1 MKNKNISSFKNKYAL
16 SKTLRFE
23 LKPIGKTK
31 DHIRDKGLLLQDYNR
46 AKSYQEVKKLIDR
59 YHQYFIE
66 LALSHLTL
74 TQLEDFQNLYLATVE
89 AKKEDAFKKKFE
101 KIQEDLR
108 KEIVTA
114 FKTGEANEIFK
125 VLDKKELITELMVA
139 WLSKQEEKEK
149 VEEFKTFTTYFT
161 GFHENRKNMYSDKP
175 QSTAIAYRLVHENL
189 PKFLDNIKV
198 FEKLKAVPEL
208 YEKCCILYK
217 EIEEYLNIYS
227 IDEAFELDY
236 FNMVLTQKQIE
247 VYNLIIGGRT
257 PKENEKKI
265 QGLNEYINEYNQ
277 PKDKKYKIPK
287 LKPLYKMILSDRES
301 VSFLQDKFENSQEV
315 LNSIKEYY
323 HANIKSY
330 QSSEKKDTENV
341 LERVKELLEDLT
353 SYNLSHIYI
362 RNGKAITDI
371 SQALF
376 GDFSLVKDALK
387 YSFTN
392 TLEISKK
399 GLSKKQEEAIEKYLK
414 QDYFSIAEI
423 ETALWNYRAEND
435 LLKDLQEEQHLIT
448 DYFNTHFKTTVND
461 KEYDLVANITAKY
474 SCIKGLLEQD
484 YPEDK
489 KLNQETKEIDDI
501 KAFLDALMLVLHFVK
516 PLMLPNDS
524 TLEKDQSFYN
534 TIAPYYE
541 QLQYLVSLYNKVRN
555 FASQKAYSVEKYKLN
570 FENSTLLT
578 GWDVNKEPD
587 NTSILLC
594 KNGLYYLAIMDKQ
607 INYVFDYLFL
617 SSDDIKTMSDAEK
630 RLLKR
635 KVGQLVKKEDSQK
648 ECNSEEVKNKNT
660 EGIDKLKKEI
670 EKHKNKISVLS
681 ILCEQRNNNAAYE
694 KVVYKLLPGASKMLP
709 KVFFSRSNIAFYNP
723 SEEIITIRNH
733 STHTKGGTPQTG
745 FEKKEFNI
753 SDCRK
758 MIDFFKESISKHP
771 DWKQFGFNFSNTDSY
786 DSIDGFYREVE
797 AQGYAITYT
806 EIDETYIHQLVEE
819 GKLYLFQIYNK
830 DFSEYSKGKPNMH
843 TLYWKALFE
852 PENLKDVVYKLNGQA
867 EIFYRKGSI
876 NEEKKIVH
884 LECIKIAKKFF
895 RHKDG
900 ASVRVP
906 DETVQKLNKF
916 YKGEL
921 HESELNDTDRKY
933 KENYSLFDG
942 NEQRKKI
949 DITKDK
955 RFTEDKFQFHVP
967 ITLNFKASGNDYINQ
982 EVLSFL
988 RQNPD
993 VNIIGLDRGE
1003 RHLIYLSLINQKGE
1017 ILQQFSLNDIIN
1029 EYKGITYKTAYK
1041 TLLEKKE
1048 KERADARENWGTIEN
1063 IKELKEGYISQVVH
1077 KIAKMMVE
1085 YNAIVVMEDLNMGF
1099 KRGRFAVEKQVYQK
1113 LEKMLIDKLNYLVF
1127 KDKAPNEAGGLYNAL
1142 QLANKFESFQKM
1154 GKQSGFLFYVPAW
1167 NTSKIDP
1174 TTGFVNLFYTKY
1186 ESVEKAQQFF
1196 GNFESIR
1203 YNTQEQYF
1211 EFSFDYNQFTTKA
1224 EGTKT
1229 DWTVC
1234 TQGERILTF
1243 RSPTAN
1249 NQWDNKEIKLTE
1261 QFEDLLGK
1269 HHISYGSGKCIKAQI
1284 AGQKEKDFLKG
1295 MMDLFKLTL
1304 QMRNSITNSEVDYLI
1319 SPVKNAQGVFYDS
1332 RNANADLPKDA
1343 DANGAYHIAKKGLM
1357 WLNQIHEFDGEDW
1370 KKLDLD
1376 KTNKGWLKFVQN
1388 FK

>member
-59 YHQYFIE
+59 YHQHFIE
-66 LALSHLTL
+66 LALNPLKL
-74 TQLEDFQNLYLATVE
+74 TQLEEFQNLYLAPTE
-89 AKKEDAFKKKFE
+89 AKKEEAFKKKFE

-108 KEIVTA
+108 KEIVAA
-114 FKTGEANEIFK
+114 FKTGEATEIFK
-125 VLDKKELITELMVA
+125 VLDKKELITELMAA
-139 WLSKQEEKEK
+139 WLSNKEDKDK

-161 GFHENRKNMYSDKP
+161 GFHENRKNMYTDKA

-189 PKFLDNIKV
+189 PKFFDNIKV

-208 YEKCCILYK
+208 YEKGSVLYK
-217 EIEEYLNIYS
+217 EIEEYLNISS

-265 QGLNEYINEYNQ
+265 QGLNEYINPYNQ
-277 PKDKKYKIPK
+277 KQQDKKNRIPK

-301 VSFLQDKFENSQEV
+301 VSFLAEKFENSQEV
-315 LNSIKEYY
+315 LNAIKEYY
-323 HANIKSY
+323 HANLISY

-341 LERVKELLEDLT
+341 LERVKELLA
-353 SYNLSHIYI
+353 NLSSNNLSQIYI

-376 GDFSLVKDALK
+376 SDFSLIKDALK

-392 TLEISKK
+392 TLEIGKK

-435 LLKDLQEEQHLIT
+435 LLKDLQEKQHLIAS
-448 DYFNTHFKTTVND
+448 YFNTHFKTKVND
-461 KEYDLVANITAKY
+461 KDYDLVANVDTKY
-474 SCIKGLLEQD
+474 RCVKGLLEQD

-489 KLNQETKEIDDI
+489 KLNQEQTDIDNI
-501 KAFLDALMLVLHFVK
+501 KQFLDALMLVLHFVK

-524 TLEKDQSFYN
+524 TSEKDQSFYN

-541 QLQYLVSLYNKVRN
+541 QLQYLISLYNKVRN
-555 FASQKAYSVEKYKLN
+555 FASQKPYSVEKYKLN
-570 FENSTLLT
+570 FENPDFLG
-578 GWDVNKEPD
+578 GWPLDREVPTSSVIFKEDDKFFLGVLDKDWKRNWKNLPQPTSENDVIHKMVYLQAADPSKDVQNLMVIDNK
-587 NTSILLC
+587 TVK
-594 KNGLYYLAIMDKQ
+594 KNGRKEKSGEFIGQNLQLENLKNSYLPESINTIRKNRSYSKQ
-607 INYVFDYLFL
+607 SETF
-617 SSDDIKTMSDAEK
+617 
-630 RLLKR
+630 
-635 KVGQLVKKEDSQK
+635 KKEDL
-648 ECNSEEVKNKNT
+648 V
-660 EGIDKLKKEI
+660 
-670 EKHKNKISVLS
+670 
-681 ILCEQRNNNAAYE
+681 
-694 KVVYKLLPGASKMLP
+694 
-709 KVFFSRSNIAFYNP
+709 AF
-723 SEEIITIRNH
+723 
-733 STHTKGGTPQTG
+733 
-745 FEKKEFNI
+745 
-753 SDCRK
+753 
-758 MIDFFKESISKHP
+758 IDFYKERTIEY
-771 DWKQFGFNFSNTDSY
+771 FDSY
-786 DSIDGFYREVE
+786 QFTFKDSSNYDNFGEFTDHINSQAYQISFVKVSK
-797 AQGYAITYT
+797 
-806 EIDETYIHQLVEE
+806 TYIHQLVDE

-867 EIFYRKGSI
+867 EIFYRKSSI
-876 NEEKKIVH
+876 KKDKIIVH
-884 LECIKIAKKFF
+884 KANEKVANKNSLNTKK
-895 RHKDG
+895 
-900 ASVRVP
+900 
-906 DETVQKLNKF
+906 E
-916 YKGEL
+916 
-921 HESELNDTDRKY
+921 
-933 KENYSLFDG
+933 SLFTYDLV
-942 NEQRKKI
+942 
-949 DITKDK
+949 KDK

-1003 RHLIYLSLINQKGE
+1003 RHLIYLTLIDQKGE

-1029 EYKGITYKTAYK
+1029 EYKGITHKTAYK

-1127 KDKAPNEAGGLYNAL
+1127 KDKTPNEAGGLYHAL

-1284 AGQKEKDFLKG
+1284 AAQKEKDFLKG

-1319 SPVKNAQGVFYDS
+1319 SPVKNEQGLFYDS
-1332 RNANADLPKDA
+1332 RNADATLPKDA

-1357 WLNQIHEFDGEDW
+1357 WLNQIYEFDGEDW

-1376 KTNKGWLKFVQN
+1376 KTNKGWLSFVQN
-1388 FK
+1388 KNKN

>member
-1 MKNKNISSFKNKYAL
+1 MQQFINKYTL

-23 LKPIGKTK
+23 LKPIGKTLEN
-31 DHIRDKGLLLQDYNR
+31 IQTKGLLQQDAIR

-66 LALSHLTL
+66 LALDGLKL
-74 TQLEDFQNLYLATVE
+74 NNLQDFQEQYLASPE
-89 AKKEDAFKKKFE
+89 EKKKEDFKKKFE
-101 KIQEDLR
+101 KNQDDLR
-108 KEIVTA
+108 KEIVAA
-114 FKTGEANEIFK
+114 FKTGDANEIFK

-139 WLSKQEEKEK
+139 WLTKQEDKDRI
-149 VEEFKTFTTYFT
+149 EEFKTFTTYFI
-161 GFHENRKNMYSDKP
+161 GFHENRKNMYTDKA

-208 YEKCCILYK
+208 HEKCSVLYK
-217 EIEEYLNIYS
+217 EIEEYLNIRS

-236 FNMVLTQKQIE
+236 YNSVLTQKQIE
-247 VYNLIIGGRT
+247 VYNLIIGGRVA
-257 PKENEKKI
+257 KENEKKI
-265 QGLNEYINEYNQ
+265 QGLNEYINLYNQ
-277 PKDKKYKIPK
+277 PKDKKNKIPK

-301 VSFLQDKFENSQEV
+301 VSFLAEKFENSQEV
-315 LNSIKEYY
+315 LKAIQEYY

-330 QSSEKKDTENV
+330 QSSEKDGAENV
-341 LERVKELLEDLT
+341 LERLQELLA
-353 SYNLSHIYI
+353 NLSSNNLSQIYI
-362 RNGKAITDI
+362 RNGKTITDI

-376 GDFSLVKDALK
+376 GDFSLIKDALK

-392 TLEISKK
+392 TLEIGRN
-399 GLSKKQEEAIEKYLK
+399 GLSKKQEEVIEKYLK
-414 QDYFSIAEI
+414 QDYFSITEI
-423 ETALWNYRAEND
+423 EVALWNYRTEND
-435 LLKDLQEEQHLIT
+435 LLKDLEEEQHLIAN
-448 DYFNTHFKTTVND
+448 YFNSYFKTTVND
-461 KEYDLVANITAKY
+461 KEYDLVANVTAKY

-516 PLMLPNDS
+516 PLMLPHDS

-541 QLQYLVSLYNKVRN
+541 ELQYLISLYNKVRN

-570 FENSTLLT
+570 FENSTLLA

-587 NTSILLC
+587 NTSVLFRKENDYFL
-594 KNGLYYLAIMDKQ
+594 GVMDKKHNG
-607 INYVFDYLFL
+607 IFK
-617 SSDDIKTMSDAEK
+617 KTPKSKTQDTYS
-630 RLLKR
+630 
-635 KVGQLVKKEDSQK
+635 KV
-648 ECNSEEVKNKNT
+648 N
-660 EGIDKLKKEI
+660 
-670 EKHKNKISVLS
+670 
-681 ILCEQRNNNAAYE
+681 
-694 KVVYKLLPGASKMLP
+694 YKLLPGASKMLP

-745 FEKKEFNI
+745 FEKKDFNL

-758 MIDFFKESISKHP
+758 MIDFFKDSIAKHP
-771 DWKQFGFNFSNTDSY
+771 DWKQFGFNFSDTDSY

-797 AQGYAITYT
+797 AQGYTISYT
-806 EIDETYIHQLVEE
+806 EIDETYIHQLVDE

-830 DFSEYSKGKPNMH
+830 DFSEFSKGKPNMH
-843 TLYWKALFE
+843 TLYWKALFDS
-852 PENLKDVVYKLNGQA
+852 ENLRDVVYKLNGQA
-867 EIFYRKGSI
+867 EIFYRKSSI
-876 NEEKKIVH
+876 KKDKIIVH
-884 LECIKIAKKFF
+884 KANEKVANKNPLNTKK
-895 RHKDG
+895 
-900 ASVRVP
+900 
-906 DETVQKLNKF
+906 E
-916 YKGEL
+916 
-921 HESELNDTDRKY
+921 
-933 KENYSLFDG
+933 SLFTYDLV
-942 NEQRKKI
+942 
-949 DITKDK
+949 KDK
-955 RFTEDKFQFHVP
+955 RFTVDKFQFHVP
-967 ITLNFKASGNDYINQ
+967 ITLNFKASGYDYINQ

-1029 EYKGITYKTAYK
+1029 EYKGITHKTAYK

-1048 KERADARENWGTIEN
+1048 KERADARENWGTIES

-1186 ESVEKAQQFF
+1186 ESIEKAQKFF
-1196 GNFESIR
+1196 EKFDSIHF
-1203 YNTQEQYF
+1203 NTKEQYF
-1211 EFSFDYNQFTTKA
+1211 EFAFDYDNFTERAT
-1224 EGTKT
+1224 GTQT
-1229 DWTVC
+1229 QWTVC

-1243 RSPTAN
+1243 RNPSAN

-1269 HHISYGSGKCIKAQI
+1269 HNISYGSGTCIKAQV
-1284 AGQKEKDFLKG
+1284 ATQSGKDFLKG

-1319 SPVKNAQGVFYDS
+1319 SPVRNAQGSFYDS
-1332 RNANADLPKDA
+1332 RNADATLPKDA

-1357 WLNQIHEFDGEDW
+1357 WLHQIHEFEGNDW
-1370 KKLDLD
+1370 RKLDLD
-1376 KTNKGWLKFVQN
+1376 KTNKGWLNFVQPKN
-1388 FK
+1388 KTNE

>member
-1 MKNKNISSFKNKYAL
+1 MQQFINKYTL

-23 LKPIGKTK
+23 LKPIGKTLEN
-31 DHIRDKGLLLQDYNR
+31 IQTKGLLQQDAIR

-66 LALSHLTL
+66 LALDGLKL
-74 TQLEDFQNLYLATVE
+74 NNLQDFQEQYLASPE
-89 AKKEDAFKKKFE
+89 EKKKEDFKKKFE
-101 KIQEDLR
+101 KNQDDLR
-108 KEIVTA
+108 KEIVAA
-114 FKTGEANEIFK
+114 FKTGDANEIFK

-139 WLSKQEEKEK
+139 WLTKQEDKDRI
-149 VEEFKTFTTYFT
+149 EEFKTFTTYFI
-161 GFHENRKNMYSDKP
+161 GFHENRKNMYTDKA

-208 YEKCCILYK
+208 HEKCSVLYK
-217 EIEEYLNIYS
+217 EIEEYLNIRS

-236 FNMVLTQKQIE
+236 YNSVLTQKQIE
-247 VYNLIIGGRT
+247 VYNLIIGGRVA
-257 PKENEKKI
+257 KENEKKI
-265 QGLNEYINEYNQ
+265 QGLNEYINLYNQ
-277 PKDKKYKIPK
+277 PKDKKNKIPK

-301 VSFLQDKFENSQEV
+301 VSFLAEKFENSQEV
-315 LNSIKEYY
+315 LKAIQEYY

-330 QSSEKKDTENV
+330 QSSEKDGAENV
-341 LERVKELLEDLT
+341 LERLQELLA
-353 SYNLSHIYI
+353 NLSSNNLSQIYI
-362 RNGKAITDI
+362 RNGKTITDI

-376 GDFSLVKDALK
+376 GDFSLIKDALK

-392 TLEISKK
+392 TLEIGRN
-399 GLSKKQEEAIEKYLK
+399 GLSKKQEEVIEKYLK
-414 QDYFSIAEI
+414 QDYFSITEI
-423 ETALWNYRAEND
+423 EVALWNYRTEND
-435 LLKDLQEEQHLIT
+435 LLKDLEEEQHLIAN
-448 DYFNTHFKTTVND
+448 YFNSYFKTTVND
-461 KEYDLVANITAKY
+461 KEYDLVANVTAKY

-516 PLMLPNDS
+516 PLMLPHDS

-541 QLQYLVSLYNKVRN
+541 ELQYLISLYNKVRN

-570 FENSTLLT
+570 FENSTLLA

-587 NTSILLC
+587 NTSVLFRKENDYFL
-594 KNGLYYLAIMDKQ
+594 GVMDKKHNG
-607 INYVFDYLFL
+607 IFK
-617 SSDDIKTMSDAEK
+617 KTPKSKTQDTYS
-630 RLLKR
+630 
-635 KVGQLVKKEDSQK
+635 KV
-648 ECNSEEVKNKNT
+648 N
-660 EGIDKLKKEI
+660 
-670 EKHKNKISVLS
+670 
-681 ILCEQRNNNAAYE
+681 
-694 KVVYKLLPGASKMLP
+694 YKLLPGASKMLP

-745 FEKKEFNI
+745 FEKKDFNL

-758 MIDFFKESISKHP
+758 MIDFFKDSIAKHP
-771 DWKQFGFNFSNTDSY
+771 DWKQFGFNFSDTDSY

-797 AQGYAITYT
+797 AQGYTISYT
-806 EIDETYIHQLVEE
+806 EIDETYIHQLVDE

-830 DFSEYSKGKPNMH
+830 DFSEFSKGKPNMH
-843 TLYWKALFE
+843 TLYWKALFDS
-852 PENLKDVVYKLNGQA
+852 ENLRDVVYKLNGQA
-867 EIFYRKGSI
+867 EIFYRKSSI
-876 NEEKKIVH
+876 KKDKIIVH
-884 LECIKIAKKFF
+884 KANEKVANKNPLNTKK
-895 RHKDG
+895 
-900 ASVRVP
+900 
-906 DETVQKLNKF
+906 E
-916 YKGEL
+916 
-921 HESELNDTDRKY
+921 
-933 KENYSLFDG
+933 SLFTYDLV
-942 NEQRKKI
+942 
-949 DITKDK
+949 KDK
-955 RFTEDKFQFHVP
+955 RFTVDKFQFHVP

-1029 EYKGITYKTAYK
+1029 EYKGITHKTAYK

-1048 KERADARENWGTIEN
+1048 KERADARENWETIES

-1186 ESVEKAQQFF
+1186 ESIEKAQKFF
-1196 GNFESIR
+1196 EKFDSIHF
-1203 YNTQEQYF
+1203 NTKEQYF
-1211 EFSFDYNQFTTKA
+1211 EFAFDYDNFTERAT
-1224 EGTKT
+1224 GTQT
-1229 DWTVC
+1229 QWTVC

-1243 RSPTAN
+1243 RNPSAN

-1269 HHISYGSGKCIKAQI
+1269 HNISYGSGTCIKAQV
-1284 AGQKEKDFLKG
+1284 ATQSGKDFLKG

-1319 SPVKNAQGVFYDS
+1319 SPVRNAQGSFYDS
-1332 RNANADLPKDA
+1332 RNADATLPKDA

-1357 WLNQIHEFDGEDW
+1357 WLHQIHEFEGNDW
-1370 KKLDLD
+1370 RKLDLD
-1376 KTNKGWLKFVQN
+1376 KTNKGWLNFVQPKN
-1388 FK
+1388 KTNE

>member
-1 MKNKNISSFKNKYAL
+1 MQQFINKYTL

-23 LKPIGKTK
+23 LKPIGKTLEN
-31 DHIRDKGLLLQDYNR
+31 IQTKGLLQQDAIR

-66 LALSHLTL
+66 LALDGLKL
-74 TQLEDFQNLYLATVE
+74 NNLQDFQEQYLASPE
-89 AKKEDAFKKKFE
+89 EKKKEDFKKKFE
-101 KIQEDLR
+101 KNQDDLR
-108 KEIVTA
+108 KEIVAA
-114 FKTGEANEIFK
+114 FKTGDANEIFK

-139 WLSKQEEKEK
+139 WLTKQEDKDRI
-149 VEEFKTFTTYFT
+149 EEFKTFTTYFI
-161 GFHENRKNMYSDKP
+161 GFHENRKNMYTDKA

-208 YEKCCILYK
+208 HEKCSVLYK
-217 EIEEYLNIYS
+217 EIEEYLNIRS

-236 FNMVLTQKQIE
+236 YNSVLTQKQIE
-247 VYNLIIGGRT
+247 VYNLIIGGRVA
-257 PKENEKKI
+257 KENEKKI
-265 QGLNEYINEYNQ
+265 QGLNEYINLYNQ
-277 PKDKKYKIPK
+277 PKDKKNKIPK

-301 VSFLQDKFENSQEV
+301 VSFLAEKFENSQEV
-315 LNSIKEYY
+315 LKAIQEYY

-330 QSSEKKDTENV
+330 QSSEKDGAENV
-341 LERVKELLEDLT
+341 LERLQELLA
-353 SYNLSHIYI
+353 NLSSNNLSQIYI
-362 RNGKAITDI
+362 RNGKTITDI

-376 GDFSLVKDALK
+376 GDFSLIKDALK

-392 TLEISKK
+392 TLEIGRN
-399 GLSKKQEEAIEKYLK
+399 GLSKKQEEVIEKYLK
-414 QDYFSIAEI
+414 QDYFSITEI
-423 ETALWNYRAEND
+423 EVALWNYRTEND
-435 LLKDLQEEQHLIT
+435 LLKDLEEEQHLIAN
-448 DYFNTHFKTTVND
+448 YFNSYFKTTVND
-461 KEYDLVANITAKY
+461 KEYDLVANVTAKY

-516 PLMLPNDS
+516 PLMLPHDS

-541 QLQYLVSLYNKVRN
+541 ELQYLISLYNKVRN

-570 FENSTLLT
+570 FENSTLLA

-587 NTSILLC
+587 NTSVLFRKENDYFL
-594 KNGLYYLAIMDKQ
+594 GVMDKKHNG
-607 INYVFDYLFL
+607 IFK
-617 SSDDIKTMSDAEK
+617 KTPKSKTQDTYS
-630 RLLKR
+630 
-635 KVGQLVKKEDSQK
+635 KV
-648 ECNSEEVKNKNT
+648 N
-660 EGIDKLKKEI
+660 
-670 EKHKNKISVLS
+670 
-681 ILCEQRNNNAAYE
+681 
-694 KVVYKLLPGASKMLP
+694 YKLLPGASKMLP

-745 FEKKEFNI
+745 FEKKDFNL

-758 MIDFFKESISKHP
+758 MIDFFKDSIAKHP
-771 DWKQFGFNFSNTDSY
+771 DWKQFGFNFSDTDSY
-786 DSIDGFYREVE
+786 DSIDGFYREKE
-797 AQGYAITYT
+797 AQGYTISYT
-806 EIDETYIHQLVEE
+806 EIDETYIHQLVDE

-830 DFSEYSKGKPNMH
+830 DFSEFSKGKPNMH
-843 TLYWKALFE
+843 TLYWKALFDS
-852 PENLKDVVYKLNGQA
+852 ENLRDVVYKLNGQA
-867 EIFYRKGSI
+867 EIFYRKSSI
-876 NEEKKIVH
+876 KKDKIIVH
-884 LECIKIAKKFF
+884 KANEKVANKNPLNTKK
-895 RHKDG
+895 
-900 ASVRVP
+900 
-906 DETVQKLNKF
+906 E
-916 YKGEL
+916 
-921 HESELNDTDRKY
+921 
-933 KENYSLFDG
+933 SLFTYDLV
-942 NEQRKKI
+942 
-949 DITKDK
+949 KDK
-955 RFTEDKFQFHVP
+955 RFTVDKFQFHVP
-967 ITLNFKASGNDYINQ
+967 ITLNFKASGYDYINQ

-1029 EYKGITYKTAYK
+1029 EYKGITHKTAYK

-1048 KERADARENWGTIEN
+1048 KERADARENWGTIES

-1186 ESVEKAQQFF
+1186 ESIEKAQKFF
-1196 GNFESIR
+1196 EKFDSIHF
-1203 YNTQEQYF
+1203 NTKEQYF
-1211 EFSFDYNQFTTKA
+1211 EFAFDYDNFTERAT
-1224 EGTKT
+1224 GTQT
-1229 DWTVC
+1229 QWTVC

-1243 RSPTAN
+1243 RNPSAN

-1269 HHISYGSGKCIKAQI
+1269 HNISYGSGTCIKAQV
-1284 AGQKEKDFLKG
+1284 ATQSGKDFLKG

-1319 SPVKNAQGVFYDS
+1319 SPVRNAQGSFYDS
-1332 RNANADLPKDA
+1332 RNADATLPKDA

-1357 WLNQIHEFDGEDW
+1357 WLHQIHEFEGNDW
-1370 KKLDLD
+1370 RKLDLD
-1376 KTNKGWLKFVQN
+1376 KTNKGWLNFVQPKN
-1388 FK
+1388 KTNE

>member
-1 MKNKNISSFKNKYAL
+1 MQQFINKYTL

-23 LKPIGKTK
+23 LKPIGKTLEN
-31 DHIRDKGLLLQDYNR
+31 IQTKGLLQQDAIR

-66 LALSHLTL
+66 LALDGLKL
-74 TQLEDFQNLYLATVE
+74 NNLQDFQEQYLASPE
-89 AKKEDAFKKKFE
+89 EKKKEDFKKKFE
-101 KIQEDLR
+101 KNQDDLR
-108 KEIVTA
+108 KEIVAA
-114 FKTGEANEIFK
+114 FKTGDANEIFK

-139 WLSKQEEKEK
+139 WLTKQEDKDRI
-149 VEEFKTFTTYFT
+149 EEFKTFTTYFI
-161 GFHENRKNMYSDKP
+161 GFHENRKNMYTDKA

-208 YEKCCILYK
+208 HEKCSVLYK
-217 EIEEYLNIYS
+217 EIEEYLNIRS

-236 FNMVLTQKQIE
+236 YNSVLTQKQIE
-247 VYNLIIGGRT
+247 VYNLIIGGRVA
-257 PKENEKKI
+257 KENEKKI
-265 QGLNEYINEYNQ
+265 QGLNEYINLYNQ
-277 PKDKKYKIPK
+277 PKDKKNKIPK

-301 VSFLQDKFENSQEV
+301 VSFLAEKFENSQEV
-315 LNSIKEYY
+315 LKAIQEYY

-330 QSSEKKDTENV
+330 QSSEKDGAENV
-341 LERVKELLEDLT
+341 LERLQELLA
-353 SYNLSHIYI
+353 NLSSNNLSQIYI
-362 RNGKAITDI
+362 RNGKTITDI

-376 GDFSLVKDALK
+376 GDFSLIKDALK

-392 TLEISKK
+392 TLEIGRN
-399 GLSKKQEEAIEKYLK
+399 GLSKKQEEVIEKYLK
-414 QDYFSIAEI
+414 QDYFSITEI
-423 ETALWNYRAEND
+423 EVALWNYRTEND
-435 LLKDLQEEQHLIT
+435 LLKDLEEEQHLIAN
-448 DYFNTHFKTTVND
+448 YFNSYFKTTVND
-461 KEYDLVANITAKY
+461 KEYDLVANVTAKY

-516 PLMLPNDS
+516 PLMLPHDS

-541 QLQYLVSLYNKVRN
+541 ELQYLISLYNKVRN

-570 FENSTLLT
+570 FENSTLLA

-587 NTSILLC
+587 NTSVLFRKENDYFL
-594 KNGLYYLAIMDKQ
+594 GVMDKKHNG
-607 INYVFDYLFL
+607 IFK
-617 SSDDIKTMSDAEK
+617 KTPKSKTQDTYS
-630 RLLKR
+630 
-635 KVGQLVKKEDSQK
+635 KV
-648 ECNSEEVKNKNT
+648 N
-660 EGIDKLKKEI
+660 
-670 EKHKNKISVLS
+670 
-681 ILCEQRNNNAAYE
+681 
-694 KVVYKLLPGASKMLP
+694 YKLLPGASKMLP

-745 FEKKEFNI
+745 FEKKDFNL

-758 MIDFFKESISKHP
+758 MIDFFKDSIAKHP
-771 DWKQFGFNFSNTDSY
+771 DWKQFGFNFSDTDSY

-797 AQGYAITYT
+797 AQGYTISYT
-806 EIDETYIHQLVEE
+806 EIDETYIHQLVDE

-830 DFSEYSKGKPNMH
+830 DFSEFSKGKPNMH
-843 TLYWKALFE
+843 TLYWKALFDS
-852 PENLKDVVYKLNGQA
+852 ENLRDVVYKLNGQA
-867 EIFYRKGSI
+867 EIFYRKSSI
-876 NEEKKIVH
+876 KKDKIIVH
-884 LECIKIAKKFF
+884 KANEKVANKNPLNTKK
-895 RHKDG
+895 
-900 ASVRVP
+900 
-906 DETVQKLNKF
+906 E
-916 YKGEL
+916 
-921 HESELNDTDRKY
+921 
-933 KENYSLFDG
+933 SLFTYDLV
-942 NEQRKKI
+942 
-949 DITKDK
+949 KDK
-955 RFTEDKFQFHVP
+955 RFTVDKFQFHVP

-1029 EYKGITYKTAYK
+1029 EYKGIIHETAYK

-1048 KERADARENWGTIEN
+1048 KERADARENWGTIES

-1186 ESVEKAQQFF
+1186 ESIEKAQKFF
-1196 GNFESIR
+1196 EKFDSIHF
-1203 YNTQEQYF
+1203 NTKEQYF
-1211 EFSFDYNQFTTKA
+1211 EFAFDYDNFTERAT
-1224 EGTKT
+1224 GTQT
-1229 DWTVC
+1229 QWTVC

-1243 RSPTAN
+1243 RNPSAN

-1269 HHISYGSGKCIKAQI
+1269 HNISYGSGTCIKAQV
-1284 AGQKEKDFLKG
+1284 ATQSGKDFLKG

-1319 SPVKNAQGVFYDS
+1319 SPVRNAQGSFYDS
-1332 RNANADLPKDA
+1332 RNADATLPKDA

-1357 WLNQIHEFDGEDW
+1357 WLHQIHEFEGNDW
-1370 KKLDLD
+1370 RKLDLD
-1376 KTNKGWLKFVQN
+1376 KTNKGWLNFVQPKN
-1388 FK
+1388 KTNE

>member
-1 MKNKNISSFKNKYAL
+1 MQQFINKYTL

-23 LKPIGKTK
+23 LKPIGKTLEN
-31 DHIRDKGLLLQDYNR
+31 IQTKGLLQQDAIR

-66 LALSHLTL
+66 LALDGLKL
-74 TQLEDFQNLYLATVE
+74 NNLQDFQEQYLASPE
-89 AKKEDAFKKKFE
+89 EKKKEDFKKKFE
-101 KIQEDLR
+101 KNQDDLR
-108 KEIVTA
+108 KEIVAA
-114 FKTGEANEIFK
+114 FKTGDANEIFK

-139 WLSKQEEKEK
+139 WLTKQEDKDRI
-149 VEEFKTFTTYFT
+149 EEFKTFTTYFI
-161 GFHENRKNMYSDKP
+161 GFHENRKNMYTDKA

-208 YEKCCILYK
+208 HEKCSVLYK
-217 EIEEYLNIYS
+217 EIEEYLNIRS

-236 FNMVLTQKQIE
+236 YNSVLTQKQIE
-247 VYNLIIGGRT
+247 VYNLIIGGRVA
-257 PKENEKKI
+257 KENEKKI
-265 QGLNEYINEYNQ
+265 QGLNEYINLYNQ
-277 PKDKKYKIPK
+277 PKDKKNKIPK
-287 LKPLYKMILSDRES
+287 LKPLYKMILSDWES
-301 VSFLQDKFENSQEV
+301 VSFLAEKFENSQEV
-315 LNSIKEYY
+315 LKAIQEYY

-330 QSSEKKDTENV
+330 QSSEKDGAENV
-341 LERVKELLEDLT
+341 LERLQELLA
-353 SYNLSHIYI
+353 NLSSNNLSQIYI
-362 RNGKAITDI
+362 RNGKTITDI

-376 GDFSLVKDALK
+376 GDFSLIKDALK

-392 TLEISKK
+392 TLEIGRN
-399 GLSKKQEEAIEKYLK
+399 GLSKKQEEVIEKYLK
-414 QDYFSIAEI
+414 QDYFSITEI
-423 ETALWNYRAEND
+423 EVALWNYRTEND
-435 LLKDLQEEQHLIT
+435 LLKDLEEEQHLIAN
-448 DYFNTHFKTTVND
+448 YFNSYFKTTVND
-461 KEYDLVANITAKY
+461 KEYDLVANVTAKY

-516 PLMLPNDS
+516 PLMLPHDS

-541 QLQYLVSLYNKVRN
+541 ELQYLISLYNKVRN

-570 FENSTLLT
+570 FENSTLLA

-587 NTSILLC
+587 NTSVLFRKENDYFL
-594 KNGLYYLAIMDKQ
+594 GVMDKKHNG
-607 INYVFDYLFL
+607 IFK
-617 SSDDIKTMSDAEK
+617 KTPKSKTQDTYS
-630 RLLKR
+630 
-635 KVGQLVKKEDSQK
+635 KV
-648 ECNSEEVKNKNT
+648 N
-660 EGIDKLKKEI
+660 
-670 EKHKNKISVLS
+670 
-681 ILCEQRNNNAAYE
+681 
-694 KVVYKLLPGASKMLP
+694 YKLLPGASKMLP

-745 FEKKEFNI
+745 FEKKDFNL

-758 MIDFFKESISKHP
+758 MIDFFKDSIAKHP
-771 DWKQFGFNFSNTDSY
+771 DWKQFGFNFSDTDSY

-797 AQGYAITYT
+797 AQGYTISYT
-806 EIDETYIHQLVEE
+806 EIDETYIHQLVDE

-830 DFSEYSKGKPNMH
+830 DFSEFSKGKPNMH
-843 TLYWKALFE
+843 TLYWKALFDS
-852 PENLKDVVYKLNGQA
+852 ENLRDVVYKLNGQA
-867 EIFYRKGSI
+867 EIFYRKSSI
-876 NEEKKIVH
+876 KKDKIIVH
-884 LECIKIAKKFF
+884 KANEKVANKNPLNTKK
-895 RHKDG
+895 
-900 ASVRVP
+900 
-906 DETVQKLNKF
+906 E
-916 YKGEL
+916 
-921 HESELNDTDRKY
+921 
-933 KENYSLFDG
+933 SLFTYDLV
-942 NEQRKKI
+942 
-949 DITKDK
+949 KDK
-955 RFTEDKFQFHVP
+955 RFTVDKFQFHVP
-967 ITLNFKASGNDYINQ
+967 ITLNFKASGYDYINQ

-1029 EYKGITYKTAYK
+1029 EYKGITHKTAYK

-1048 KERADARENWGTIEN
+1048 KERADARENWGTIES

-1186 ESVEKAQQFF
+1186 ESIEKAQKFF
-1196 GNFESIR
+1196 EKFDSIHF
-1203 YNTQEQYF
+1203 NTKEQYF
-1211 EFSFDYNQFTTKA
+1211 EFAFDYDNFTERAT
-1224 EGTKT
+1224 GTQT
-1229 DWTVC
+1229 QWTVC

-1243 RSPTAN
+1243 RNPSAN

-1269 HHISYGSGKCIKAQI
+1269 HNISYGSGTCIKAQV
-1284 AGQKEKDFLKG
+1284 ATQSGKDFLKG

-1319 SPVKNAQGVFYDS
+1319 SPVRNAQGSFYDS
-1332 RNANADLPKDA
+1332 RNADATLPKDA

-1357 WLNQIHEFDGEDW
+1357 WLHQIHEFEGNDW
-1370 KKLDLD
+1370 RKLDLD
-1376 KTNKGWLKFVQN
+1376 KTNKGWLNFVQPKN
-1388 FK
+1388 KTNE

>member
-1 MKNKNISSFKNKYAL
+1 MQQFINKYTL

-23 LKPIGKTK
+23 LKPIGKTLEN
-31 DHIRDKGLLLQDYNR
+31 IQTKGLLQQDAIR

-66 LALSHLTL
+66 LALDGLKL
-74 TQLEDFQNLYLATVE
+74 NNLQDFQEQYLASPE
-89 AKKEDAFKKKFE
+89 EKKKEDFKKKFE
-101 KIQEDLR
+101 KNQDDLR
-108 KEIVTA
+108 KEIVAA
-114 FKTGEANEIFK
+114 FKTGDANEIFK

-139 WLSKQEEKEK
+139 WLTKQEDKDRI
-149 VEEFKTFTTYFT
+149 EEFKTFTTYFI
-161 GFHENRKNMYSDKP
+161 GFHENRKNMYTDKA

-208 YEKCCILYK
+208 HEKCSVLYK
-217 EIEEYLNIYS
+217 EIEEYLNIRS

-236 FNMVLTQKQIE
+236 YNSVLTQKQIE
-247 VYNLIIGGRT
+247 VYNLIIGGRVA
-257 PKENEKKI
+257 KENEKKI
-265 QGLNEYINEYNQ
+265 QGLNEYINLYNQ
-277 PKDKKYKIPK
+277 PKDKKNKIPK

-301 VSFLQDKFENSQEV
+301 VSFLAEKFENSQEV
-315 LNSIKEYY
+315 LKAIQEYY

-330 QSSEKKDTENV
+330 QSSEKDGAENV
-341 LERVKELLEDLT
+341 LERLQELLA
-353 SYNLSHIYI
+353 NLSSNNLSQIYI
-362 RNGKAITDI
+362 RNGKTITDI

-376 GDFSLVKDALK
+376 GDFSLIKDALK

-392 TLEISKK
+392 TLEIGRN
-399 GLSKKQEEAIEKYLK
+399 GLSKKQEEVIEKYLK
-414 QDYFSIAEI
+414 QDYFSITEI
-423 ETALWNYRAEND
+423 EVALWNYRTEND
-435 LLKDLQEEQHLIT
+435 LLKDLEEEQHLIAN
-448 DYFNTHFKTTVND
+448 YFNSYFKTTVND
-461 KEYDLVANITAKY
+461 KEYDLIANVTAKY

-516 PLMLPNDS
+516 PLMLPHDS

-541 QLQYLVSLYNKVRN
+541 ELQYLISLYNKVRN

-570 FENSTLLT
+570 FENSTLLA

-587 NTSILLC
+587 NTSVLFRKENDYFL
-594 KNGLYYLAIMDKQ
+594 GVMDKKHNG
-607 INYVFDYLFL
+607 IFK
-617 SSDDIKTMSDAEK
+617 KTPKSKTQDTYS
-630 RLLKR
+630 
-635 KVGQLVKKEDSQK
+635 KV
-648 ECNSEEVKNKNT
+648 N
-660 EGIDKLKKEI
+660 
-670 EKHKNKISVLS
+670 
-681 ILCEQRNNNAAYE
+681 
-694 KVVYKLLPGASKMLP
+694 YKLLPGASKMLP

-745 FEKKEFNI
+745 FEKKDFNL

-758 MIDFFKESISKHP
+758 MIDFFKDSIAKHP
-771 DWKQFGFNFSNTDSY
+771 DWKQFGFNFSDTDSY

-797 AQGYAITYT
+797 AQGYTISYT
-806 EIDETYIHQLVEE
+806 EIDETYIHQLVDE

-830 DFSEYSKGKPNMH
+830 DFSEFSKGKPNMH
-843 TLYWKALFE
+843 TLYWKALFDS
-852 PENLKDVVYKLNGQA
+852 ENLRDVVYKLNGQA
-867 EIFYRKGSI
+867 EIFYRKSSI
-876 NEEKKIVH
+876 KKDKIIVH
-884 LECIKIAKKFF
+884 KANEKVANKNPLNTKK
-895 RHKDG
+895 
-900 ASVRVP
+900 
-906 DETVQKLNKF
+906 E
-916 YKGEL
+916 
-921 HESELNDTDRKY
+921 
-933 KENYSLFDG
+933 SLFTYDLV
-942 NEQRKKI
+942 
-949 DITKDK
+949 KDK
-955 RFTEDKFQFHVP
+955 RFTVDKFQFHVP

-1029 EYKGITYKTAYK
+1029 EYKGITHKTAYK

-1048 KERADARENWGTIEN
+1048 KERADARENWGTIES

-1186 ESVEKAQQFF
+1186 ESIEKAQKFF
-1196 GNFESIR
+1196 EKFDSIHF
-1203 YNTQEQYF
+1203 NTKEQYF
-1211 EFSFDYNQFTTKA
+1211 EFAFDYDNFTERAT
-1224 EGTKT
+1224 GTQT
-1229 DWTVC
+1229 QWTVC

-1243 RSPTAN
+1243 RNPSAN

-1269 HHISYGSGKCIKAQI
+1269 HNISYGSGTCIKAQV
-1284 AGQKEKDFLKG
+1284 ATQSGKDFLKG

-1319 SPVKNAQGVFYDS
+1319 SPVRNAQGSF
-1332 RNANADLPKDA
+1332 
-1343 DANGAYHIAKKGLM
+1343 
-1357 WLNQIHEFDGEDW
+1357 
-1370 KKLDLD
+1370 
-1376 KTNKGWLKFVQN
+1376 
-1388 FK
+1388 

>member
-315 LNSIKEYY
+315 LNAIKEYY

-484 YPEDK
+484 YPEGK

-541 QLQYLVSLYNKVRN
+541 QLQHLVSLYNKVRN

-570 FENSTLLT
+570 FENPEFLG
-578 GWDVNKEPD
+578 GWPIDREVPTSSVIFKERDKFFLGVLDKDWKRNWKNLPQPTSENDVIYKMVYLQAADPSKDVQNLMVIDNK
-587 NTSILLC
+587 TVK
-594 KNGLYYLAIMDKQ
+594 KNGRKEKSGEFIGQNLQLENLKNNYLPESINAIRKNRSYSKQ
-607 INYVFDYLFL
+607 SETF
-617 SSDDIKTMSDAEK
+617 
-630 RLLKR
+630 
-635 KVGQLVKKEDSQK
+635 KKED
-648 ECNSEEVKNKNT
+648 
-660 EGIDKLKKEI
+660 L
-670 EKHKNKISVLS
+670 
-681 ILCEQRNNNAAYE
+681 
-694 KVVYKLLPGASKMLP
+694 
-709 KVFFSRSNIAFYNP
+709 IAFIDYYKQR
-723 SEEIITIRNH
+723 TIEY
-733 STHTKGGTPQTG
+733 
-745 FEKKEFNI
+745 F
-753 SDCRK
+753 
-758 MIDFFKESISKHP
+758 
-771 DWKQFGFNFSNTDSY
+771 DSY
-786 DSIDGFYREVE
+786 QFTFKDSCKYDNFGEFTDHINSQAYQISFVKVSK
-797 AQGYAITYT
+797 TF
-806 EIDETYIHQLVEE
+806 IHQLVDE
-819 GKLYLFQIYNK
+819 GKLYIFQIYNK

-843 TLYWKALFE
+843 TMYWKALFD

-867 EIFYRKGSI
+867 EIFYRKSSI
-876 NEEKKIVH
+876 KKDKVIVH
-884 LECIKIAKKFF
+884 KANEKVVNKNPLNTKK
-895 RHKDG
+895 
-900 ASVRVP
+900 
-906 DETVQKLNKF
+906 E
-916 YKGEL
+916 
-921 HESELNDTDRKY
+921 
-933 KENYSLFDG
+933 SLFTY
-942 NEQRKKI
+942 NLV
-949 DITKDK
+949 KDK
-955 RFTEDKFQFHVP
+955 RFTVEKFQFHVP

-982 EVLSFL
+982 EVLAFL
-988 RQNPD
+988 KQNPD

-1003 RHLIYLSLINQKGE
+1003 RHLIYLTLINQKGE
-1017 ILQQFSLNDIIN
+1017 ILKQFSLNEIVN
-1029 EYKGITYKTAYK
+1029 EHNGITYKTGYK
-1041 TLLEKKE
+1041 DLLDKKE
-1048 KERADARENWGTIEN
+1048 TERAAARENWGTIEN

-1077 KIAKMMVE
+1077 KIAKLMVE

-1099 KRGRFAVEKQVYQK
+1099 KQGRFKVEKQVYQK

-1127 KDKAPNEAGGLYNAL
+1127 KDKAPSEAGGLYNAL

-1174 TTGFVNLFYTKY
+1174 TTGFVNLFFTKY
-1186 ESVEKAQQFF
+1186 ESIEKAQQFF
-1196 GNFESIR
+1196 EKFDSIHF
-1203 YNTQEQYF
+1203 NIKENYF
-1211 EFSFDYNQFTTKA
+1211 EFAFDYNNFTESAKD
-1224 EGTKT
+1224 TKT
-1229 DWTVC
+1229 KWTVC
-1234 TQGERILTF
+1234 THGERILTF
-1243 RSPTAN
+1243 RNPNAN
-1249 NQWDNKEIKLTE
+1249 NQWDNKEVKLTE

-1269 HHISYGSGKCIKAQI
+1269 YHITYGDGTCIKSQIVAQNN
-1284 AGQKEKDFLKG
+1284 AAFFKEL
-1295 MMDLFKLTL
+1295 MNLFKLTL

-1319 SPVKNAQGVFYDS
+1319 SPVKNAQGAFYDS
-1332 RNANADLPKDA
+1332 RKADDTLPKDA

-1357 WLNQIHEFDGEDW
+1357 WLRQIHNFEGKEW
-1370 KKLDLD
+1370 KNLKFEN
-1376 KTNKGWLKFVQN
+1376 TNKGWLNFVQPKN
-1388 FK
+1388 

>member
-1 MKNKNISSFKNKYAL
+1 MQQFINKYTL

-23 LKPIGKTK
+23 LKPIGKTLEN
-31 DHIRDKGLLLQDYNR
+31 IQTKGLLQQDAIR

-66 LALSHLTL
+66 LALDGLKL
-74 TQLEDFQNLYLATVE
+74 NNLQDFQEQYLASPE
-89 AKKEDAFKKKFE
+89 EKKKEDFKKKFE
-101 KIQEDLR
+101 KNQDDLR
-108 KEIVTA
+108 KEIVAA
-114 FKTGEANEIFK
+114 FKTGDANEIFK

-139 WLSKQEEKEK
+139 WLTKQEDKDRI
-149 VEEFKTFTTYFT
+149 EEFKTFTTYFI
-161 GFHENRKNMYSDKP
+161 GFHENRKNMYTDKA

-208 YEKCCILYK
+208 HEKCSVLYK
-217 EIEEYLNIYS
+217 EIEEYLNIRS

-236 FNMVLTQKQIE
+236 YNSVLTQKQIE
-247 VYNLIIGGRT
+247 VYNLIIGGRVA
-257 PKENEKKI
+257 KENEKKI
-265 QGLNEYINEYNQ
+265 QGLNEYINLYNQ
-277 PKDKKYKIPK
+277 PKDKKNKIPK

-301 VSFLQDKFENSQEV
+301 VSFLAEKFENSQEV
-315 LNSIKEYY
+315 LKAIQEYY

-330 QSSEKKDTENV
+330 QSSEKDGAENV
-341 LERVKELLEDLT
+341 LERLQELLA
-353 SYNLSHIYI
+353 NLSSNNLSQIYI
-362 RNGKAITDI
+362 RNGKTITDI

-376 GDFSLVKDALK
+376 GDFSLIKDALK

-392 TLEISKK
+392 TLEIGRN
-399 GLSKKQEEAIEKYLK
+399 GLSKKQEEVIEKYLK
-414 QDYFSIAEI
+414 QDYFSITEI
-423 ETALWNYRAEND
+423 EVALWNYRTEND
-435 LLKDLQEEQHLIT
+435 LLKDLEEEQHLIAN
-448 DYFNTHFKTTVND
+448 YFNSYFKTTVND
-461 KEYDLVANITAKY
+461 KEYDLVANVTAKY

-516 PLMLPNDS
+516 PLMLPHDS

-541 QLQYLVSLYNKVRN
+541 ELQYLISLYNKVRN

-570 FENSTLLT
+570 FENSTLLA

-587 NTSILLC
+587 NTSVLFRKENDYFL
-594 KNGLYYLAIMDKQ
+594 GVMDKKHNG
-607 INYVFDYLFL
+607 IFK
-617 SSDDIKTMSDAEK
+617 KTPKSKTQDTYS
-630 RLLKR
+630 
-635 KVGQLVKKEDSQK
+635 KV
-648 ECNSEEVKNKNT
+648 N
-660 EGIDKLKKEI
+660 
-670 EKHKNKISVLS
+670 
-681 ILCEQRNNNAAYE
+681 
-694 KVVYKLLPGASKMLP
+694 YKLLPGASKMLP

-745 FEKKEFNI
+745 FEKKDFNL

-758 MIDFFKESISKHP
+758 MIDFFKDSIAKHP
-771 DWKQFGFNFSNTDSY
+771 DWKQFGFNFSDTDSY

-797 AQGYAITYT
+797 AQGYTISYT
-806 EIDETYIHQLVEE
+806 EIDETYIHQLVDE

-830 DFSEYSKGKPNMH
+830 DFSEFSKGKPNMH
-843 TLYWKALFE
+843 TLYWKALFDS
-852 PENLKDVVYKLNGQA
+852 ENLRDVVYKLNGQA
-867 EIFYRKGSI
+867 EIFYRKSSI
-876 NEEKKIVH
+876 KKDKIIVH
-884 LECIKIAKKFF
+884 KANEKVANKNPLNTKK
-895 RHKDG
+895 
-900 ASVRVP
+900 
-906 DETVQKLNKF
+906 E
-916 YKGEL
+916 
-921 HESELNDTDRKY
+921 
-933 KENYSLFDG
+933 SLFTYDLV
-942 NEQRKKI
+942 
-949 DITKDK
+949 KDK
-955 RFTEDKFQFHVP
+955 RFTVDKFQFHVP

-1029 EYKGITYKTAYK
+1029 EYKGITHKTAYK

-1048 KERADARENWGTIEN
+1048 KERADARENWGTIES

-1186 ESVEKAQQFF
+1186 ESIEKAQKFF
-1196 GNFESIR
+1196 EKFDSIHF
-1203 YNTQEQYF
+1203 NTKEQYF
-1211 EFSFDYNQFTTKA
+1211 EFAFDYDNFTERAT
-1224 EGTKT
+1224 GTQT
-1229 DWTVC
+1229 QWTVC

-1243 RSPTAN
+1243 RNPSAN

-1269 HHISYGSGKCIKAQI
+1269 HNISYGSGTCIKAQV
-1284 AGQKEKDFLKG
+1284 ATQSGKDFLKG

-1319 SPVKNAQGVFYDS
+1319 SPVRNAQGSFYDS
-1332 RNANADLPKDA
+1332 RNADATLPKDA

-1357 WLNQIHEFDGEDW
+1357 WLHQIHEFEGNDW
-1370 KKLDLD
+1370 RKLDLD
-1376 KTNKGWLKFVQN
+1376 KTNKGWLNFVQPKN
-1388 FK
+1388 KTNE

>member
-1 MKNKNISSFKNKYAL
+1 MQQFINKYTL

-23 LKPIGKTK
+23 LKPIGKTLEN
-31 DHIRDKGLLLQDYNR
+31 IQTKGLLQQDAIR

-66 LALSHLTL
+66 LALDGLKL
-74 TQLEDFQNLYLATVE
+74 NNLQDFQEQYLASPE
-89 AKKEDAFKKKFE
+89 EKKKEDFKKKFE
-101 KIQEDLR
+101 KNQDDLR
-108 KEIVTA
+108 KEIVAA
-114 FKTGEANEIFK
+114 FKTGDANEIFK

-139 WLSKQEEKEK
+139 WLTKQEDKDRI
-149 VEEFKTFTTYFT
+149 EEFKTFTTYFI
-161 GFHENRKNMYSDKP
+161 GFHENRKNMYTDKA

-208 YEKCCILYK
+208 HEKCSVLYK
-217 EIEEYLNIYS
+217 EIEEYLNIRS

-236 FNMVLTQKQIE
+236 YNSVLTQKQIE
-247 VYNLIIGGRT
+247 VYNLIIGGRVA
-257 PKENEKKI
+257 KENEKKI
-265 QGLNEYINEYNQ
+265 QGLNEYINLYNQ
-277 PKDKKYKIPK
+277 PKDKKNKIPK

-301 VSFLQDKFENSQEV
+301 VSFLAEKFENSQEV
-315 LNSIKEYY
+315 LKAIQEYY

-330 QSSEKKDTENV
+330 QSSEKDGAENV
-341 LERVKELLEDLT
+341 LERLQELLA
-353 SYNLSHIYI
+353 NLSSNNLSQIYI
-362 RNGKAITDI
+362 RNGKTITDI

-376 GDFSLVKDALK
+376 GDFSLIKDALK

-392 TLEISKK
+392 TLEIGRN
-399 GLSKKQEEAIEKYLK
+399 GLSKKQEEVIEKYLK
-414 QDYFSIAEI
+414 QDYFSITEI
-423 ETALWNYRAEND
+423 EVALWNYRTEND
-435 LLKDLQEEQHLIT
+435 LLKDLEEEQHLIAN
-448 DYFNTHFKTTVND
+448 YFNSYFKTTVND
-461 KEYDLVANITAKY
+461 KEYDLVANVTAKY

-516 PLMLPNDS
+516 PLMLPHDS

-541 QLQYLVSLYNKVRN
+541 ELQYLISLYNKVRN

-570 FENSTLLT
+570 FENSTLLA

-587 NTSILLC
+587 NTSVLFRKENDYFL
-594 KNGLYYLAIMDKQ
+594 GVMDKKHNG
-607 INYVFDYLFL
+607 IFK
-617 SSDDIKTMSDAEK
+617 KTPKSKTQDTYS
-630 RLLKR
+630 
-635 KVGQLVKKEDSQK
+635 KV
-648 ECNSEEVKNKNT
+648 N
-660 EGIDKLKKEI
+660 
-670 EKHKNKISVLS
+670 
-681 ILCEQRNNNAAYE
+681 
-694 KVVYKLLPGASKMLP
+694 YKLLPGASKMLP

-745 FEKKEFNI
+745 FEKKDFNL

-758 MIDFFKESISKHP
+758 MIDFFKDSIAKHP
-771 DWKQFGFNFSNTDSY
+771 DWKQFGFNFSDTDSY

-797 AQGYAITYT
+797 AQGYTISYT
-806 EIDETYIHQLVEE
+806 EIDETYIHQLVDE

-830 DFSEYSKGKPNMH
+830 DFSEFSKGKPNMH
-843 TLYWKALFE
+843 TLYWKALFDS
-852 PENLKDVVYKLNGQA
+852 ENLRDVVYKLNGQA
-867 EIFYRKGSI
+867 EIFYRKSSI
-876 NEEKKIVH
+876 KKDKIIVH
-884 LECIKIAKKFF
+884 KANEKVANKNPLNTKK
-895 RHKDG
+895 
-900 ASVRVP
+900 
-906 DETVQKLNKF
+906 E
-916 YKGEL
+916 
-921 HESELNDTDRKY
+921 
-933 KENYSLFDG
+933 SLFAYDLV
-942 NEQRKKI
+942 
-949 DITKDK
+949 KDK
-955 RFTEDKFQFHVP
+955 RFTVDKFQFHVP

-1029 EYKGITYKTAYK
+1029 EYKGITHKTAYK

-1048 KERADARENWGTIEN
+1048 KERADARENWGAIEN

-1077 KIAKMMVE
+1077 KIATMMVE

-1186 ESVEKAQQFF
+1186 ESIEKAQKFF
-1196 GNFESIR
+1196 EKFDSIHF
-1203 YNTQEQYF
+1203 NTKEQYF
-1211 EFSFDYNQFTTKA
+1211 EFAFDYDNFTERAT
-1224 EGTKT
+1224 GTQT
-1229 DWTVC
+1229 QWTVC

-1243 RSPTAN
+1243 RNPSAN

-1269 HHISYGSGKCIKAQI
+1269 HNISYGSGTCIKAQV
-1284 AGQKEKDFLKG
+1284 ATQSGKDFLKG

-1319 SPVKNAQGVFYDS
+1319 SPVRNAQGSFYDS
-1332 RNANADLPKDA
+1332 RNADATLPKDA

-1357 WLNQIHEFDGEDW
+1357 WLHQIHEFEGNDW
-1370 KKLDLD
+1370 RKLDLD
-1376 KTNKGWLKFVQN
+1376 KTNKGWLNFVQPKN
-1388 FK
+1388 KTNE

>member
-1 MKNKNISSFKNKYAL
+1 MQQFINKYTL

-23 LKPIGKTK
+23 LKPIGKTLEN
-31 DHIRDKGLLLQDYNR
+31 IQTKGLLQQDAIR

-66 LALSHLTL
+66 LALDGLKL
-74 TQLEDFQNLYLATVE
+74 NNLQDFQEQYLASPE
-89 AKKEDAFKKKFE
+89 EKKKEDFKKKFE
-101 KIQEDLR
+101 KNQDDLR
-108 KEIVTA
+108 KEIVAA
-114 FKTGEANEIFK
+114 FKTGDANEIFK

-139 WLSKQEEKEK
+139 WLTKQEDKDRI
-149 VEEFKTFTTYFT
+149 EEFKTFTTYFI
-161 GFHENRKNMYSDKP
+161 GFHENRKNMYTDKA

-208 YEKCCILYK
+208 HEKCSVLYK
-217 EIEEYLNIYS
+217 EIEEYLNIRS

-236 FNMVLTQKQIE
+236 YNSVLTQKQIE
-247 VYNLIIGGRT
+247 VYNLIIGGRVA
-257 PKENEKKI
+257 KENEKKI
-265 QGLNEYINEYNQ
+265 QGLNEYINLYNQ
-277 PKDKKYKIPK
+277 PKDKKNKIPK

-301 VSFLQDKFENSQEV
+301 VSFLAEKFENSQEV
-315 LNSIKEYY
+315 LKAIQEYY

-330 QSSEKKDTENV
+330 QSSEKDGAENV
-341 LERVKELLEDLT
+341 LERLQELLA
-353 SYNLSHIYI
+353 NLSSNNLSQIYI
-362 RNGKAITDI
+362 RNGKTITDI

-376 GDFSLVKDALK
+376 GDFSLIKDALK

-392 TLEISKK
+392 TLEIGRN
-399 GLSKKQEEAIEKYLK
+399 GLSKKQEEVIEKYLK
-414 QDYFSIAEI
+414 QDYFSITEI
-423 ETALWNYRAEND
+423 EVALWNYRTEND
-435 LLKDLQEEQHLIT
+435 LLKDLEEEQHLIAN
-448 DYFNTHFKTTVND
+448 YFNSYFKTTVND
-461 KEYDLVANITAKY
+461 KEYDLVANVTAKY

-516 PLMLPNDS
+516 PLMLPHDS

-541 QLQYLVSLYNKVRN
+541 ELQYLISLYNKVRN

-570 FENSTLLT
+570 FENSTLLA

-587 NTSILLC
+587 NTSVLFRKENDYFL
-594 KNGLYYLAIMDKQ
+594 GVMDKKHNG
-607 INYVFDYLFL
+607 IFK
-617 SSDDIKTMSDAEK
+617 KTPKSKTQDTYS
-630 RLLKR
+630 
-635 KVGQLVKKEDSQK
+635 KV
-648 ECNSEEVKNKNT
+648 N
-660 EGIDKLKKEI
+660 
-670 EKHKNKISVLS
+670 
-681 ILCEQRNNNAAYE
+681 
-694 KVVYKLLPGASKMLP
+694 YKLLPGASKMLP

-745 FEKKEFNI
+745 FEKKDFNL

-758 MIDFFKESISKHP
+758 MIDFFKDSIAKHP
-771 DWKQFGFNFSNTDSY
+771 DWKQFGFNFSDTDSY
-786 DSIDGFYREVE
+786 DSIDGFYREKE
-797 AQGYAITYT
+797 AQGYTISYT
-806 EIDETYIHQLVEE
+806 EIDETYIHQLVDE

-830 DFSEYSKGKPNMH
+830 DFSEFSKGKPNMH
-843 TLYWKALFE
+843 TLYWKALFDS
-852 PENLKDVVYKLNGQA
+852 ENLRDVVYKLNGQA
-867 EIFYRKGSI
+867 EIFYRKSSI
-876 NEEKKIVH
+876 KKDKIIVH
-884 LECIKIAKKFF
+884 KANEKVANKNPLNTKK
-895 RHKDG
+895 
-900 ASVRVP
+900 
-906 DETVQKLNKF
+906 E
-916 YKGEL
+916 
-921 HESELNDTDRKY
+921 
-933 KENYSLFDG
+933 SLFTYDLV
-942 NEQRKKI
+942 
-949 DITKDK
+949 KDK
-955 RFTEDKFQFHVP
+955 RFTVDKFQFHVP

-1029 EYKGITYKTAYK
+1029 EYKGITHKTAYK

-1048 KERADARENWGTIEN
+1048 KERADARENWGTIES

-1186 ESVEKAQQFF
+1186 ESIEKAQKFF
-1196 GNFESIR
+1196 EKFDSIHF
-1203 YNTQEQYF
+1203 NTKEQYF
-1211 EFSFDYNQFTTKA
+1211 EFAFDYDNFTERAT
-1224 EGTKT
+1224 GTQT
-1229 DWTVC
+1229 QWTVC

-1243 RSPTAN
+1243 RNPSAN

-1269 HHISYGSGKCIKAQI
+1269 HNISYGSGTCIKAQV
-1284 AGQKEKDFLKG
+1284 ATQSGKDFLKG

-1319 SPVKNAQGVFYDS
+1319 SPVRNAQGSFYDS
-1332 RNANADLPKDA
+1332 RNADATLPKDA

-1357 WLNQIHEFDGEDW
+1357 WLHQIHEFEGNDW
-1370 KKLDLD
+1370 RKLDLD
-1376 KTNKGWLKFVQN
+1376 KTNKGWLNFVQPKN
-1388 FK
+1388 KTNE

>member
-1 MKNKNISSFKNKYAL
+1 MA
-16 SKTLRFE
+16 
-23 LKPIGKTK
+23 
-31 DHIRDKGLLLQDYNR
+31 
-46 AKSYQEVKKLIDR
+46 
-59 YHQYFIE
+59 
-66 LALSHLTL
+66 
-74 TQLEDFQNLYLATVE
+74 
-89 AKKEDAFKKKFE
+89 
-101 KIQEDLR
+101 
-108 KEIVTA
+108 
-114 FKTGEANEIFK
+114 
-125 VLDKKELITELMVA
+125 
-139 WLSKQEEKEK
+139 
-149 VEEFKTFTTYFT
+149 
-161 GFHENRKNMYSDKP
+161 
-175 QSTAIAYRLVHENL
+175 
-189 PKFLDNIKV
+189 
-198 FEKLKAVPEL
+198 
-208 YEKCCILYK
+208 
-217 EIEEYLNIYS
+217 
-227 IDEAFELDY
+227 
-236 FNMVLTQKQIE
+236 
-247 VYNLIIGGRT
+247 
-257 PKENEKKI
+257 KENEKKI
-265 QGLNEYINEYNQ
+265 QGLNEYINLYNQ
-277 PKDKKYKIPK
+277 PKDKKNKIPK

-301 VSFLQDKFENSQEV
+301 VSFLAEKFENSQEV
-315 LNSIKEYY
+315 LKAIQEYY

-330 QSSEKKDTENV
+330 QSSEKDGAENV
-341 LERVKELLEDLT
+341 LERLQELLA
-353 SYNLSHIYI
+353 NLSSNNLSQIYI
-362 RNGKAITDI
+362 RNGKTITDI

-376 GDFSLVKDALK
+376 GDFSLIKDALK

-392 TLEISKK
+392 TLEIGRN
-399 GLSKKQEEAIEKYLK
+399 GLSKKQEEVIEKYLK
-414 QDYFSIAEI
+414 QDYFSITEI
-423 ETALWNYRAEND
+423 EVALWNYRTEND
-435 LLKDLQEEQHLIT
+435 LLKDLEEEQHLIAN
-448 DYFNTHFKTTVND
+448 YFNSYFKTTVND
-461 KEYDLVANITAKY
+461 KEYDLVANVTAKY

-516 PLMLPNDS
+516 PLMLPHDS

-541 QLQYLVSLYNKVRN
+541 ELQYLISLYNKVRN

-570 FENSTLLT
+570 FENSTLLA

-587 NTSILLC
+587 NTSVLFRKENDYFL
-594 KNGLYYLAIMDKQ
+594 GVMDKKHNG
-607 INYVFDYLFL
+607 IFK
-617 SSDDIKTMSDAEK
+617 KTPKSKTQDTYS
-630 RLLKR
+630 
-635 KVGQLVKKEDSQK
+635 KV
-648 ECNSEEVKNKNT
+648 N
-660 EGIDKLKKEI
+660 
-670 EKHKNKISVLS
+670 
-681 ILCEQRNNNAAYE
+681 
-694 KVVYKLLPGASKMLP
+694 YKLLPGASKMLP

-745 FEKKEFNI
+745 FEKKDFNL

-758 MIDFFKESISKHP
+758 MIDFFKDSIAKHP
-771 DWKQFGFNFSNTDSY
+771 DWKQFGFNFSDTDSY

-797 AQGYAITYT
+797 AQGYTISYT
-806 EIDETYIHQLVEE
+806 EIDETYIHQLVDE

-830 DFSEYSKGKPNMH
+830 DFSEFSKGKPNMH
-843 TLYWKALFE
+843 TLYWKALFDS
-852 PENLKDVVYKLNGQA
+852 ENLRDVVYKLNGQA
-867 EIFYRKGSI
+867 EIFYRKSSI
-876 NEEKKIVH
+876 KKDKIIVH
-884 LECIKIAKKFF
+884 KANEKVANKNPLNTKK
-895 RHKDG
+895 
-900 ASVRVP
+900 
-906 DETVQKLNKF
+906 E
-916 YKGEL
+916 
-921 HESELNDTDRKY
+921 
-933 KENYSLFDG
+933 SLFTYDLV
-942 NEQRKKI
+942 
-949 DITKDK
+949 KDK
-955 RFTEDKFQFHVP
+955 RFTVDKFQFHVP

-1029 EYKGITYKTAYK
+1029 EYKGITHKTAYK

-1048 KERADARENWGTIEN
+1048 KERADARENWGTIES

-1186 ESVEKAQQFF
+1186 ESIEKAQKFF
-1196 GNFESIR
+1196 EKFDSIHF
-1203 YNTQEQYF
+1203 NTKEQYF
-1211 EFSFDYNQFTTKA
+1211 EFAFDYDNFTERAT
-1224 EGTKT
+1224 GTQT
-1229 DWTVC
+1229 QWTVC

-1243 RSPTAN
+1243 RNPSAN

-1269 HHISYGSGKCIKAQI
+1269 HNISYGSGTCIKAQV
-1284 AGQKEKDFLKG
+1284 ATQSGKDFLKG

-1319 SPVKNAQGVFYDS
+1319 SPVRNAQGSFYDS
-1332 RNANADLPKDA
+1332 RNADATLPKDA

-1357 WLNQIHEFDGEDW
+1357 WLHQIHEFEGNDW
-1370 KKLDLD
+1370 RKLDLD
-1376 KTNKGWLKFVQN
+1376 KTNKGWLNFVQPKN
-1388 FK
+1388 KTNE